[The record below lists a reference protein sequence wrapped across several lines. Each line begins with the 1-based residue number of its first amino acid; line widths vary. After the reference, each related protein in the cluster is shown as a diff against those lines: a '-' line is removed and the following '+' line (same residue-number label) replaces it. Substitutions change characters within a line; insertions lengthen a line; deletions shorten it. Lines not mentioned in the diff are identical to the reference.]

1 MPPDSETDRNYL
13 LSVVMPCFNERDTIR
28 EIVSKVLSV
37 PIWLE
42 LVIVDDGSTDGTREI
57 LEEFKCDDRVRI
69 LYHERNQGKGGALS
83 TGFTAAKGDVI
94 VIQDADLEYEPV
106 ELLDLYEPIRD
117 GSADVVYGTRF
128 AGNKH
133 QHVQVFWH
141 KAGNRFL
148 TFLTNVIYGSNI
160 TDMETCYKMFRREVI
175 EGVTIRSK
183 RFDVEPEITSKILKS
198 KRWRINEV
206 PISYHGRSFIEG
218 KKIIWRDGIVAV
230 WALLKYRFTD

>member
-1 MPPDSETDRNYL
+1 MHSDSETNEASL

-37 PIWLE
+37 PIRLE
-42 LVIVDDGSTDGTREI
+42 LIIVDDGSMDETREI

-83 TGFTAAKGDVI
+83 TGFAIAKGDVI
-94 VIQDADLEYEPV
+94 VIQDADLEYEPA
-106 ELLDLYEPIRD
+106 ELVDLYEPIRN
-117 GSADVVYGTRF
+117 GSSDVVYGTRF
-128 AGNKH
+128 SGDKH

-183 RFDVEPEITSKILKS
+183 RFDVESEITSKILRAK
-198 KRWRINEV
+198 KWRVHEV
-206 PISYHGRSFIEG
+206 PISYHGRSFEEG
-218 KKIIWRDGIVAV
+218 KKISWRDGIVAV

>member
-1 MPPDSETDRNYL
+1 MHSDSETNADLL

-42 LVIVDDGSTDGTREI
+42 LVIVDDGSTDGTRKI
-57 LEEFKCDDRVRI
+57 LEEFQCDDRVRI

-83 TGFTAAKGDVI
+83 TGFTATKGDVV
-94 VIQDADLEYEPV
+94 VIQDADLEYEPA
-106 ELLDLYEPIRD
+106 ELVDLYKLIRN
-117 GSADVVYGTRF
+117 GSSDVVYGTRF

-198 KRWRINEV
+198 KRWRIDEV
-206 PISYHGRSFIEG
+206 PISYHGRSFEEG
-218 KKIIWRDGIVAV
+218 KKISWRDGVVAV